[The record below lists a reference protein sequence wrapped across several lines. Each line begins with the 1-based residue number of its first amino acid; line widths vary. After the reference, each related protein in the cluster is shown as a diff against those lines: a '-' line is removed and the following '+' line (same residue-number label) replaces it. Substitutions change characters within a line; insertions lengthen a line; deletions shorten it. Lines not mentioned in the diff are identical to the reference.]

1 MTKFVVGVDPS
12 PESREALEWALEQ
25 AGPGDEIV
33 AVHAWDVPLVTGYEV
48 AVAID
53 PTEIRDA
60 SGAFLGDLVSSLS
73 DVRVTS
79 LLAQGHPGRSLVE
92 VADDADIVVVG
103 HRGSG
108 KASVIL
114 GSTAN
119 YVLHHTDK
127 PVVVVRGSRNAAAR
141 QVVVGVDDHG
151 LDDRDGGDAGAGDE
165 NPSVRAL
172 RAAYALN
179 GVEWIDVVHA
189 WFAPGVAAGV
199 YVGAGPDMDEMDRSA
214 IEVAE
219 RVIAAAGP
227 PPEGVGVRPR
237 PERGTAG
244 FAMIE
249 ASRDADLIV
258 VGSRGRGGFVGLLLG
273 STSLETAAHSHSPVM
288 IVR

>member
-1 MTKFVVGVDPS
+1 MTKYVVGVDPS

-25 AGPGDEIV
+25 AGAHDEII
-33 AVHAWDVPLVTGYEV
+33 AVHSWDVPLVTGYEV

-60 SGAFLGDLVSSLS
+60 SGAFLGDLVSSLG
-73 DVRVTS
+73 DARVTS
-79 LLAQGHPGRSLVE
+79 LLAQGHPGRSVVE
-92 VADDADIVVVG
+92 VASDADIVVVG

-119 YVLHHTDK
+119 YVLHHTEK
-127 PVVVVRGSRNAAAR
+127 PVVVVRGTRNAAAR

-151 LDDRDGGDAGAGDE
+151 LDSNGDDGDE
-165 NPSVRAL
+165 NASVRAL
-172 RAAYALN
+172 RAAYGLN